1 MFSSLLFVQINY
13 NSVIVVYSIIDRRSF
28 EISAQLLTMT
38 IFDYKRINP
47 NLKVCLI
54 GNKSDLVR
62 ARQVDKSEGLSLA
75 NRFEVD
81 FFEASIE
88 LEDNLEQI
96 LTWISNNVRIN
107 YGFPTSSTNHS
118 HGKLRRA
125 LSYMRKVLSKNDRTI
140 NYCES
145 ENAI

>member
-1 MFSSLLFVQINY
+1 M
-13 NSVIVVYSIIDRRSF
+13 IDRRSF

-47 NLKVCLI
+47 DLKVCLI

-62 ARQVDKSEGLSLA
+62 ARAVDKSEGVSLA

-88 LEDNLEQI
+88 LEDNLEEI
-96 LTWISNNVRIN
+96 LTWISDNVRQHF
-107 YGFPTSSTNHS
+107 GFSSPSSNHS
-118 HGKLRRA
+118 HGKFRRA
-125 LSYMRKVLSKNDRTI
+125 LSYMKKVLQK
-140 NYCES
+140 
-145 ENAI
+145 